1 MYTSIVRWPLLRK
14 LYFDRNEMEQ
24 TLLLSSLFSILLA
37 FARVAYTR
45 ELMFIFLIWNLFLAF
60 VPYAITQVCMQ
71 KISWIENTFKFL
83 AVLIVWLLFIPNT
96 FYIITDLFHLQERDP
111 VPLWFDLALIFSFA
125 WNGLLMG
132 VLSIRQMEKLITIK
146 WPIKQEWLF
155 VLPIM
160 FLNAFGIY
168 IGRYLRYNSWDVIS
182 RPFGLAEDMLYLFMH
197 PLRNR
202 FDWSM
207 IFCFAMLMSLIY
219 ISIKKLAKH

>member
-1 MYTSIVRWPLLRK
+1 MRK

-37 FARVAYTR
+37 FTRVIYTS

-60 VPYAITQVCMQ
+60 VPYAITQVCMH
-71 KISWIENTFKFL
+71 KLEWIENTSKFL
-83 AVLIVWLLFIPNT
+83 VVLSIWLLFIPNT
-96 FYIITDLFHLQERDP
+96 FYIITDLFHLHERAP

-132 VLSIRQMEKLITIK
+132 VLSVRQMEKMVTIK
-146 WPIKQEWLF
+146 WQLKKEWLF
-155 VLPIM
+155 TLPLM

-168 IGRYLRYNSWDVIS
+168 IGRYLRYNSWDIIS
-182 RPFGLAEDMLYLFMH
+182 KPFGLAEDMLYMFMH

-207 IFCFAMLMSLIY
+207 IFCFALLMSFIY
-219 ISIKKLAKH
+219 LSIKKLAKH